1 MLLNILHA
9 KPLKNSMFQ
18 YFATKTCYT
27 THFQLVIEVIK
38 NKRKKPVKIFGSK
51 G

>member
-1 MLLNILHA
+1 MLLNILLA

-18 YFATKTCYT
+18 HSATKTCYT
-27 THFQLVIEVIK
+27 THFQLVMGMIK
-38 NKRKKPVKIFGSK
+38 NKRKKPLKIFGSK